1 MNHLTDALPYTIIK
15 PKTEWSKYRCQMHKR
30 NRMKIPG
37 TRPLPCLAQRDVQ
50 RKAFSAT
57 GKFRE
62 CAHYRIDF
70 SSYQSEYLPVF
81 YSFPNGCCLFST
93 ELWKTDEET
102 VESSMVQRYF
112 EGCFA
117 LLFCQHKTSFGK
129 FRTVSFLCQSPVGKG
144 VTMIH
149 QKEKRKRYG
158 TKNKNMAQ

>member
-1 MNHLTDALPYTIIK
+1 MRIPN
-15 PKTEWSKYRCQMHKR
+15 KTVAVFSSKGCAEEH
-30 NRMKIPG
+30 
-37 TRPLPCLAQRDVQ
+37 
-50 RKAFSAT
+50 SAT
-57 GKFRE
+57 EGFRKG
-62 CAHYRIDF
+62 AHTADF
-70 SSYQSEYLPVF
+70 SRYQSEYLPVF

>member
-1 MNHLTDALPYTIIK
+1 MDKRLRGKQVRCLCGPATVMEEFHLICHWIIW
-15 PKTEWSKYRCQMHKR
+15 EGVYM
-30 NRMKIPG
+30 
-37 TRPLPCLAQRDVQ
+37 LV
-50 RKAFSAT
+50 
-57 GKFRE
+57 
-62 CAHYRIDF
+62 F

>member
-1 MNHLTDALPYTIIK
+1 MVEIQV
-15 PKTEWSKYRCQMHKR
+15 QMHKR
-30 NRMKIPG
+30 NRVKIPDKTVAVFSSKG
-37 TRPLPCLAQRDVQ
+37 CAEKGFLSHWKISGRRTYPL
-50 RKAFSAT
+50 
-57 GKFRE
+57 
-62 CAHYRIDF
+62 IF

-102 VESSMVQRYF
+102 VESSIFQRHF

-129 FRTVSFLCQSPVGKG
+129 FRTVSFFIEIPIQNGEA
-144 VTMIH
+144 TIIF